1 MPIGNRIPYN
11 ILHVVSSFFTQ
22 PFCFWRDH
30 SGNKAALS
38 VFVIPAIAPYIEYI
52 NTISM
57 INVLQIVELIFCD
70 SDKKLLNCL
79 LGKIVLILYFE
90 ISL

>member
-1 MPIGNRIPYN
+1 
-11 ILHVVSSFFTQ
+11 
-22 PFCFWRDH
+22 
-30 SGNKAALS
+30 
-38 VFVIPAIAPYIEYI
+38 
-52 NTISM
+52 M

-79 LGKIVLILYFE
+79 LGKIVLILHFE